1 MTRLLTTAALV
12 VLSAAAALLG
22 YRFLRAEAA
31 EDIYRDRLQTLARAH
46 ADLADRYNSAVRQ
59 TAVTELLVT
68 EDAVSVRVRDQD
80 GAITTIPT
88 PYSPEAE
95 IYADYAVKNGRLWI
109 RRVFDD
115 RTAPANAV
123 AIDPAL
129 ANLDW
134 AADDSLKVG
143 KAVYRGALEP
153 GVYTI
158 AVTGS
163 GALGITKSDQP
174 ADLQAAPPVADFT
187 EIEADL
193 DARLGRIT
201 LADVWGRLFSAQPQ
215 ADP

>member
-1 MTRLLTTAALV
+1 MTRLLTTSALV
-12 VLSAAAALLG
+12 VISALAALLG

-46 ADLADRYNSAVRQ
+46 TDLADRYNAAVRQ

-68 EDAVSVRVRDQD
+68 EDAVSVRVRDQA

-88 PYSPEAE
+88 PYSPDSE

-115 RTAPANAV
+115 QTPPSQAV
-123 AIDPAL
+123 TIDPAL
-129 ANLDW
+129 ANLQW
-134 AADDSLKVG
+134 AADDSIRVG

-158 AVTGS
+158 SVTGA
-163 GALGITKSDQP
+163 GALGITRSDEP

-187 EIEADL
+187 EIQADL
-193 DARLGRIT
+193 DARLDRVS
-201 LADVWGRLFSAQPQ
+201 LADVWNRLFN
-215 ADP
+215 